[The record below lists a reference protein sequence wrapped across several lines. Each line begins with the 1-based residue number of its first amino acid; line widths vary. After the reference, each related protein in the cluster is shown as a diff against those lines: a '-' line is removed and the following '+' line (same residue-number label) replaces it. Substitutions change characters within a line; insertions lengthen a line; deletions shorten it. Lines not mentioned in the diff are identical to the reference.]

1 LKKPDHKPLLLSA
14 AARRRRRQRFG
25 MVAIMLVFLAGA
37 VYALGYDPGGVL
49 GEGGLDVGSKEN
61 PAGTLAQGP
70 APGSSPEAAA
80 YWTVASEL
88 RGISPKNVEGV
99 HHSTL
104 DPSWASV
111 RITGPE
117 EESTWVLFVHRENDS
132 WKALKSIRADEPEHP
147 EYEKVVLDDVPKD
160 LIEAIYPTD
169 LPSGISGLLSEPVEP
184 SALPSVEP
192 PAIPPSDPVT
202 DNVPESERERIE
214 KGLEGV
220 RKAVDDYEG
229 ISGVYVLDLNGGW
242 GYGVRPD
249 EVFFSASIAKVP
261 VLVAVFRRIDEGKLS
276 LGDSFETKPE
286 DWAAGAGWMQWD
298 PAGRS
303 HTVKDYLSVMMSQ
316 SDNVAT
322 NALTR
327 VVGGPEYV
335 NEVARSLGAP
345 NTVLRQKVTSERAAV
360 TSLDNRTTPR
370 DMATILQKIA
380 TDKAA
385 SPDSCREMI
394 DIMQQ
399 NHLESGLKEGLPK
412 DTEAAA
418 KGGWLYR
425 VYDEVAIVGHEDRP
439 YAVAIFNRQGPEN
452 PKEGK
457 PLLTDISKAVWKT
470 QDS

>member
-1 LKKPDHKPLLLSA
+1 
-14 AARRRRRQRFG
+14 ARRRRRQQRFG
-25 MVAIMLVFLAGA
+25 MLAIMLVLLAGT
-37 VYALGYDPGGVL
+37 VYAVGYDPGGVM
-49 GEGGLDVGSKEN
+49 GEGGLGFGSKGN
-61 PAGTLAQGP
+61 PTDTLPQGP

-99 HHSTL
+99 NHSTL

-111 RITGPE
+111 RITQPE
-117 EESTWVLFVHRENDS
+117 DDSTWVLFVHRENDS
-132 WKALKSIRADEPEHP
+132 WKALKSIRADEPDHP
-147 EYEKVVLDDVPKD
+147 ENEKAVLDDVPKD
-160 LIEAIYPTD
+160 LVESIYPPD
-169 LPSGISGLLSEPVEP
+169 PDSGVSGLLSESVEP
-184 SALPSVEP
+184 SAVPSVEP
-192 PAIPPSDPVT
+192 PAISPSDPVT

-220 RKAVDDYEG
+220 RKAVDDHEG

-249 EVFFSASIAKVP
+249 EPFFSASVAKVP
-261 VLVAVFRRIDEGKLS
+261 VMVAVFRRIDEGKLS
-276 LGDSFETKPE
+276 LEDSFETKSE

-298 PAGRS
+298 PAGKS
-303 HTVKDYLSVMMSQ
+303 HTVKDYLSMMMGQ
-316 SDNVAT
+316 SDNVAA

-327 VVGGPEYV
+327 VVGGREYV

-345 NTVLRQKVTSERAAV
+345 NTLLYQKVTSARAPV

-370 DMATILQKIA
+370 DMATILQQIG

-385 SPDSCREMI
+385 STDSCREMI
-394 DIMQQ
+394 DIMLQ
-399 NHLESGLKEGLPK
+399 NHLESGLKEALPK
-412 DTEAAA
+412 DTEVAA

-425 VYDEVAIVGHEDRP
+425 IYDEVAIVGHEDHP
-439 YAVAIFNRQGPEN
+439 YAVAIFNRQGPED

-457 PLLTDISKAVWKT
+457 PLLKDISKAVWKT
-470 QDS
+470 QDG